1 MIVLIYSRTIIFL
14 LIYTYYCY
22 SGFIIENRTDTCCY
36 GFTINNKLLIYPRTV
51 YSRPIQIEKRNNN
64 NNNKNKYIGMN
75 KDLHNFIEKCI
86 DIQFIL
92 FFTNQ
97 YNKQKQNDAISTSF
111 VVL

>member
-1 MIVLIYSRTIIFL
+1 MIVLIYSRTTIFL
-14 LIYTYYCY
+14 SYYCY

-36 GFTINNKLLIYPRTV
+36 VFTINNKLLIYPRTV
-51 YSRPIQIEKRNNN
+51 YLRPIQIEKRNN

-92 FFTNQ
+92 FFTNE
-97 YNKQKQNDAISTSF
+97 YNKQKQNNAISTSF